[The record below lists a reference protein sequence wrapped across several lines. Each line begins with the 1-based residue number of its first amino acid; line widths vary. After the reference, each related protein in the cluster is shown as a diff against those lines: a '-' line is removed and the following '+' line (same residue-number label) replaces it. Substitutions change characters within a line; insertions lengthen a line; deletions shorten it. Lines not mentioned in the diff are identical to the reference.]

1 MKNPCLMP
9 GPDSATRKSR
19 EAMGMT
25 VVQIFTDFLGGRALP
40 NRVV

>member
-1 MKNPCLMP
+1 MKNPRLMP
-9 GPDSATRKSR
+9 GPDSANRNSR

-25 VVQIFTDFLGGRALP
+25 VVQIFTDFFGGRALP